1 MRRRVPLRPAPVDR
15 GRGSYRADYPGPV
28 LSTAAWPAPVA
39 SGPLD
44 ATVVV
49 PGSKSLTN
57 RALPLAALAEEPT
70 VVRGAL
76 RSRDADLMVAAL
88 RALGTGVE
96 TSPDGTTVTVTP
108 RPLRGPAEIDC
119 GLAGTVMRFLPAL
132 AALADGPVR
141 LDGDPA
147 ARVRPM
153 GPVLAG
159 LARLGVRVS
168 GNDGAEPH
176 HLPVTVHGTG
186 RVVGGEVEIDASASS
201 QFVSGLLLAAPRFEQ
216 GLTLH
221 HVGEVLPS
229 QPHIDMTVAVLRE
242 RGVVV
247 DDVATGTW
255 RVEPGPVAGG
265 EVVVEPDLSNAG
277 PFLAA
282 ALAAGGTVRV
292 PHWPTVTTQP
302 GAMLPDLLERMGAT
316 AVLHDGV
323 LAVTGSGQVEP
334 ITADLGAAGEL
345 APTIAALAALAP
357 GTSTLT
363 GIAHLRGHETDRLAA
378 LVTEI
383 RRLGGDAEELP
394 DGLRIRGGGLHG
406 AVVETYHDHRMAT
419 FAAVVGLAV
428 PGVEV
433 VDVATTSK
441 TLPDFVRMWSGMLG
455 AADR

>member
-1 MRRRVPLRPAPVDR
+1 M
-15 GRGSYRADYPGPV
+15 
-28 LSTAAWPAPVA
+28 LSTDVWPAPTA

-44 ATVVV
+44 ATVLV

-57 RALPLAALAEEPT
+57 RALPLAALAAEPT
-70 VVRGAL
+70 TIRGAL
-76 RSRDADLMVAAL
+76 RSRDADLMIAAL
-88 RALGTGVE
+88 RALGTEVE
-96 TSPDGTTVTVTP
+96 VADGGATLQVTP
-108 RPLRGPAEIDC
+108 APLRGPAEIDC
-119 GLAGTVMRFLPAL
+119 GLAGTVMRFVPAL

-141 LDGDPA
+141 LDGDDG

-168 GNDGAEPH
+168 SDDGADPR
-176 HLPVTVHGTG
+176 HLPVTVHGVG
-186 RVVGGEVEIDASASS
+186 SVVGGEVEIDASSSS
-201 QFVSGLLLAAPRFEQ
+201 QFVSGLLLAAPRFEA

-229 QPHIDMTVAVLRE
+229 QPHIDMTIAVLRE
-242 RGVVV
+242 RGVSV
-247 DDVATGTW
+247 DDVAPGKW
-255 RVEPGPVAGG
+255 RVEPGPISGG

-292 PHWPTVTTQP
+292 PHWPTSTTQP
-302 GAMLPDLLERMGAT
+302 GALLPELLGLMGGTADLT
-316 AVLHDGV
+316 DGV
-323 LAVTGSGQVEP
+323 LTVTGTGRVQP
-334 ITADLGAAGEL
+334 ITVDLGLAGEL

-357 GTSTLT
+357 GESRLT

-383 RRLGGDAEELP
+383 RRLGGEAEELP
-394 DGLRIRGGGLHG
+394 DGLVIRGGDLRG
-406 AVVETYHDHRMAT
+406 AAVETYHDHRMAT

-428 PGVEV
+428 AGVDII
-433 VDVATTSK
+433 DVATTSK
-441 TLPDFVRMWSGMLG
+441 TLPDFPQMWAEMLG
-455 AADR
+455 TH